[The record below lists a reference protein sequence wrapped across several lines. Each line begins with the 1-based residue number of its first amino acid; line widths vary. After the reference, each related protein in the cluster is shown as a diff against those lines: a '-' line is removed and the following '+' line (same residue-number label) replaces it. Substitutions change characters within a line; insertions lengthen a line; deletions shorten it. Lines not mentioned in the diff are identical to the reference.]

1 MFQQVILSLQAFTL
15 QKFSVFKERLRCH
28 PVTRVPNFQVTQKV
42 GWSCFLH
49 IPQNMFRS
57 GVDLRHIVL
66 CFFFVCTNVYIYF
79 TIFYIVHP
87 NMFMQKKHVCL
98 YEIYIHI
105 YSCTDP
111 CNPNELCLEWRKGHV
126 CHGWNRPKTEDKQVP
141 WILST
146 TKV

>member
-15 QKFSVFKERLRCH
+15 QKLSVFKERLRCH

-87 NMFMQKKHVCL
+87 NMFMQ
-98 YEIYIHI
+98 YYIHTFVYMKYI
-105 YSCTDP
+105 YTFTVVQTLVLPCT
-111 CNPNELCLEWRKGHV
+111 PNELCLEWRKGHV
-126 CHGWNRPKTEDKQVP
+126 CHG
-141 WILST
+141 
-146 TKV
+146 